1 MRSTLPNSYAE
12 SSQIA
17 WDPAQMLRALSDPGA
32 RTKVAIDQAAR
43 RSGLHYW
50 RAFDIWYG
58 KARRIEPHE
67 IENIKQAL
75 DAKNERERADERDTR
90 NELQALKSRIAR
102 PAALATFT
110 QHLADVNEARRK
122 ARLRKAMRGVPGE
135 AEAA

>member
-1 MRSTLPNSYAE
+1 MSSTLPNHDAE

-17 WDPAQMLRALSDPGA
+17 WEPAQMLRALSDPGA

-67 IENIKQAL
+67 IKNIKQAL
-75 DAKNERERADERDTR
+75 DAKNDQARADERATR
-90 NELQALKSRIAR
+90 DELQALKSRIAR
-102 PAALATFT
+102 L
-110 QHLADVNEARRK
+110 EARLAAEDEDLLR
-122 ARLRKAMRGVPGE
+122 ARTGLARDALCGGG
-135 AEAA
+135 

>member
-17 WDPAQMLRALSDPGA
+17 WEPAQMLRALSDPGA

-50 RAFDIWYG
+50 RVFDIWYG

-67 IENIKQAL
+67 IEKIKTAL
-75 DAKNERERADERDTR
+75 DAKNEQERADERDTR
-90 NELQALKSRIAR
+90 NEIQALKSRIAR
-102 PAALATFT
+102 L
-110 QHLADVNEARRK
+110 EARLAAEDEDLHRSGPDF
-122 ARLRKAMRGVPGE
+122 ARGALRGGG
-135 AEAA
+135 

>member
-1 MRSTLPNSYAE
+1 MSSTLQNSYAE

-17 WDPAQMLRALSDPGA
+17 WEPAQMLRALSDPGA

-67 IENIKQAL
+67 IEKIKQAL
-75 DAKNERERADERDTR
+75 DAKNDQARADERATR
-90 NELQALKSRIAR
+90 DELQALKSRIAR
-102 PAALATFT
+102 L
-110 QHLADVNEARRK
+110 EARLAAEDEDAHR
-122 ARLRKAMRGVPGE
+122 ARLGLARDALCHGG
-135 AEAA
+135 

>member
-1 MRSTLPNSYAE
+1 MSSTLPNHDAE
-12 SSQIA
+12 SSQFA

-67 IENIKQAL
+67 IEKIKQAL
-75 DAKNERERADERDTR
+75 DAKNDQARADERATR
-90 NELQALKSRIAR
+90 DELQALKSRIAR
-102 PAALATFT
+102 L
-110 QHLADVNEARRK
+110 EARLAAEDEDVHR
-122 ARLRKAMRGVPGE
+122 ARSGFARGALRGGG
-135 AEAA
+135 

>member
-1 MRSTLPNSYAE
+1 MPSTLPNHDAE

-17 WDPAQMLRALSDPGA
+17 WEPAQMLRALSDPGA

-67 IENIKQAL
+67 IEKIKQAL
-75 DAKNERERADERDTR
+75 DAKNDQARADERATR
-90 NELQALKSRIAR
+90 DELQALKSRIAR
-102 PAALATFT
+102 L
-110 QHLADVNEARRK
+110 EARLAAEDEDLDR
-122 ARLRKAMRGVPGE
+122 ARLGVARDAVCDGG
-135 AEAA
+135 

>member
-1 MRSTLPNSYAE
+1 MPSTLPNHDAE

-17 WDPAQMLRALSDPGA
+17 WEPAQMLRALSDPGA

-67 IENIKQAL
+67 IENIKTAL
-75 DAKNERERADERDTR
+75 DAKNEQKRADERAARD
-90 NELQALKSRIAR
+90 ELQDLKLRIAR
-102 PAALATFT
+102 L
-110 QHLADVNEARRK
+110 EARLAAEDEDLHR
-122 ARLRKAMRGVPGE
+122 ARLGHARDALCGGG
-135 AEAA
+135 

>member
-1 MRSTLPNSYAE
+1 MPSTLPNHDAE
-12 SSQIA
+12 SSQFA
-17 WDPAQMLRALSDPGA
+17 WGPAQMLRALSDPGA

-102 PAALATFT
+102 L
-110 QHLADVNEARRK
+110 EARLAAEDEDVHR
-122 ARLRKAMRGVPGE
+122 ARPGL
-135 AEAA
+135 ARDALCHGG

>member
-1 MRSTLPNSYAE
+1 MSSTLQNSYAE

-67 IENIKQAL
+67 IKNIKQAL

-90 NELQALKSRIAR
+90 NEIQALKLRIAR
-102 PAALATFT
+102 L
-110 QHLADVNEARRK
+110 EARLAAEDEDLHC
-122 ARLRKAMRGVPGE
+122 ARPDLARGALRGGG
-135 AEAA
+135 